1 MFNIDGKETKPL
13 TSVTFFIL
21 ETDSRLSF
29 GKYIS
34 VICNNAEKQLNAS
47 NHLNLF

>member
-1 MFNIDGKETKPL
+1 MFNIDGKEAKPL

-21 ETDSRLSF
+21 ETDSRLNF

-34 VICNNAEKQLNAS
+34 AICNNAEKQLSALS
-47 NHLNLF
+47 HLNFF